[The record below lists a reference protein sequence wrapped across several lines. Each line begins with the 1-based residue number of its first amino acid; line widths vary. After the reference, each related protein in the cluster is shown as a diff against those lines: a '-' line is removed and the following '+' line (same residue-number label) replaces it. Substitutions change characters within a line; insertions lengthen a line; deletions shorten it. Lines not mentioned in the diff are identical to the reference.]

1 MAFYMASLDKDLF
14 KSAFLHFD
22 PSKST
27 SNFLCK
33 FYFGAPLRLQD
44 KKWYT
49 MVHVDCM

>member
-27 SNFLCK
+27 VQIFCASFILE
-33 FYFGAPLRLQD
+33 L
-44 KKWYT
+44 
-49 MVHVDCM
+49 H